1 MMILPQWPAD
11 AWLQQVAMEMNLS
24 ETAFLVRL
32 SRTFDLRWFTP
43 KSEVDLC
50 GHATLA
56 AAKVLSSLKWLLDG
70 SSVTFSTRSG
80 KLIASQSGE
89 RYQLDFPVKP
99 ATASEPPVGL
109 IEALGVTPL
118 LVGKNDFD
126 YLVEVAS
133 ADQVRAIR
141 PDFKALAGIECRGI
155 IVTAGGDLP
164 GTDFVS
170 RFFAPAEGI
179 DEDPVTGSA
188 HCCLADFWGRRLG
201 KQQMTGRQ
209 LSPRGGDVEVE
220 IQADRVLLR
229 GSAVIVAKGEFLVPM
244 P

>member
-1 MMILPQWPAD
+1 M
-11 AWLQQVAMEMNLS
+11 
-24 ETAFLVRL
+24 T
-32 SRTFDLRWFTP
+32 T
-43 KSEVDLC
+43 
-50 GHATLA
+50 
-56 AAKVLSSLKWLLDG
+56 
-70 SSVTFSTRSG
+70 
-80 KLIASQSGE
+80 
-89 RYQLDFPVKP
+89 
-99 ATASEPPVGL
+99 
-109 IEALGVTPL
+109 
-118 LVGKNDFD
+118 
-126 YLVEVAS
+126 
-133 ADQVRAIR
+133 
-141 PDFKALAGIECRGI
+141 
-155 IVTAGGDLP
+155 GGDLP
-164 GTDFVS
+164 RIDFVS